1 MTKEEGFL
9 VSLVMEAIELRYWI
23 DQVDEQGDEI
33 DAVRHHVQK
42 ITQTVDEMLETN
54 NRRHTDET
62 HTETS

>member
-23 DQVDEQGDEI
+23 DQVKEQGDEI
-33 DAVRHHVQK
+33 DGVRQHIQK

-54 NRRHTDET
+54 NRRYTEET
-62 HTETS
+62 GS